1 MSLFIHNLIRTFAA
15 NLSFKTTII
24 DVTNFFESSPYVGI
38 NYVNAKFNELVDRI
52 KSVDDTI
59 QEILQKNNMNYRAI
73 DKIGN
78 NVFIVLG
85 FEKFYNKLDDDHKK
99 MFQQILNNNRENP
112 KINFITFDIPFGF
125 KKYDYEDWF
134 KNNFDGNNA
143 IWIGGSIAQQF
154 VVKTST
160 QPAALAML
168 TNDYAV
174 IVKNSVPVAIKIINE
189 IK

>member
-1 MSLFIHNLIRTFAA
+1 
-15 NLSFKTTII
+15 
-24 DVTNFFESSPYVGI
+24 
-38 NYVNAKFNELVDRI
+38 
-52 KSVDDTI
+52 
-59 QEILQKNNMNYRAI
+59 
-73 DKIGN
+73 
-78 NVFIVLG
+78 
-85 FEKFYNKLDDDHKK
+85 